1 MLLVENVTVIECF
14 LFVDIAMKNIRSE
27 IGQSDVRDFVYM
39 SHMRQT
45 ASKSLDDALLLTPL
59 HHSSESAIQ
68 GIPQY
73 LSMSHV

>member
-27 IGQSDVRDFVYM
+27 GGQSDVRDFIYV

-45 ASKSLDDALLLTPL
+45 ASKLLSP
-59 HHSSESAIQ
+59 EFRIN
-68 GIPQY
+68 P
-73 LSMSHV
+73 SMMRSC